1 MSSNNHDLDDH
12 KLDNSEKAV
21 WSILAYLV
29 AGLLIWGG
37 IGYGI
42 DAWIGK
48 SHYGIITGLVL
59 GLGSSL
65 YLAWLRFGRK

>member
-37 IGYGI
+37 IGFGI
-42 DAWIGK
+42 DQWIGK

>member
-1 MSSNNHDLDDH
+1 MSQDRQKMSNDLE
-12 KLDNSEKAV
+12 DNNERAL
-21 WSILAYLV
+21 WSILLYLV
-29 AGLLIWGG
+29 VGLVIWGA
-37 IGYGI
+37 IGFGI
-42 DAWIGK
+42 DRWIGK

>member
-1 MSSNNHDLDDH
+1 MSDKNDKLESN
-12 KLDNSEKAV
+12 KLDNNERAL
-21 WSILAYLV
+21 WSILAYLI

-48 SHYGIITGLVL
+48 HHYGIITGLVL

-65 YLAWLRFGRK
+65 YLAWLRFGRN

>member
-1 MSSNNHDLDDH
+1 MPSNHDKLEH
-12 KLDNSEKAV
+12 IKLDNSEKAV
-21 WSILAYLV
+21 WSILAYLI
-29 AGLLIWGG
+29 AGLVIWGG

-42 DAWIGK
+42 DHWIGK

-65 YLAWLRFGRK
+65 YLAWLRFGRN